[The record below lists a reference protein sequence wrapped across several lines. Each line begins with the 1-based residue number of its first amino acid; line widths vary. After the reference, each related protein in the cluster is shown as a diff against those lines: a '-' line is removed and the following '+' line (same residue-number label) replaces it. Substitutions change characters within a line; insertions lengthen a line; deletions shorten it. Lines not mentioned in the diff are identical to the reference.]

1 MSRVPADRPYDPE
14 GERVHATE
22 EGCWSGLEEL
32 RPMLRRFLRRRC
44 RDENEVEDMIQETL
58 IRAARYRR
66 HLAHRDRLRSWAL
79 QIAAN
84 VFRDHMR
91 RSVRRPTVG
100 GQDEVLDLLP
110 GGEHPP
116 GELLDGDLL
125 ELGGNEFDKQ
135 FVLRTLAGAMEGL
148 FDRDQLVLSS
158 YYGGGQSTAATATI
172 CGIRPELVK
181 VRLFRARRR
190 LERAVLQRLAEHR
203 ARRLV
208 GLG

>member
-1 MSRVPADRPYDPE
+1 MQ
-14 GERVHATE
+14 ATE

-32 RPMLRRFLRRRC
+32 RPMLRRFLLRRC
-44 RDENEVEDMIQETL
+44 RDENEVEDMVQETL

-66 HLAHRDRLRSWAL
+66 HLTHHDRLRSWAL
-79 QIAAN
+79 QIASN

-91 RSVRRPTVG
+91 RSVRRPVVG
-100 GQDEVLDLLP
+100 GQDELLEVLP
-110 GGEHPP
+110 GGELPP

-125 ELGGNEFDKQ
+125 ELGGDELDKQ
-135 FVLRTLAGAMEGL
+135 VVLGMLSGALEGL
-148 FDRDQLVLSS
+148 FDRDQLVLSC

-190 LERAVLQRLAEHR
+190 LERAVRQRLAEHR

-208 GLG
+208 GLC